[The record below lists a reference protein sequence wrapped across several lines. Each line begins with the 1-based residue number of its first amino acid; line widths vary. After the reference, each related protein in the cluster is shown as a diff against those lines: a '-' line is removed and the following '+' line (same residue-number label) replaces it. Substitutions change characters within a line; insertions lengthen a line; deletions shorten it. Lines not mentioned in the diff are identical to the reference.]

1 MDLYFKQK
9 KSEKRNLFRLKNNLS
24 FDLSDA
30 QVDQMMED
38 AELKQTQA
46 AIQLNYE
53 EGIIWGGAHPLKAF
67 MSWLFVPVILSILSN
82 GILTWII
89 ITAQNGYAVQHC
101 TDELID
107 SYGKIYAPH
116 LPYVYWLI
124 LSTVCSV
131 ALWFSFEHTWP
142 WMDNWLRKKVK
153 PIHSL
158 VNFVSVICIILWVV
172 CIVGFYIHW

>member
-1 MDLYFKQK
+1 M
-9 KSEKRNLFRLKNNLS
+9 FRLKNNLS

-30 QVDQMMED
+30 QVDKMMED

-53 EGIIWGGAHPLKAF
+53 EGIIWGKAHPMKAF

-89 ITAQNGYAVQHC
+89 INAQNGYAVQHC

-107 SYGKIYAPH
+107 CYQKIYAPH

-124 LSTVCSV
+124 LSTVCCI

-142 WMDNWLRKKVK
+142 WMDNWLREKVK

-158 VNFVSVICIILWVV
+158 VNCISVVCIILLVI